1 MKKIIVFI
9 TAIFIFVLLGAGG
22 NVEDSAVHKLVSG
35 DWIVSQSGVDS
46 SLFRGS
52 VDTLS
57 SAMIDSSKAIWTDSI
72 SQPLVIIPNDIKIK
86 GNDLTFGNGA
96 SITNPSTGILSLNS
110 GIVSIPADSTNAG
123 QVLHADT
130 TKTNVIILPNG
141 AVISNVHADSLKLT
155 EANTIIDGNLKVN
168 GTQTTLKNGITFTTY
183 GDSLAIAGGNY
194 LAVRTPFNVNPYISA
209 YTGATYGWR
218 FSNTLIGVHSGN
230 SGMTGN
236 HNICIGDS
244 TGISLTSGNKNVFIG
259 GLSGFSNTTGSNNT
273 FSGYSA
279 GSSNTTGNYNTF
291 SGYSSGRSN
300 TTGSSNTFNG
310 YSAGRSNTT
319 GYYNTFNGNLSGYSN
334 TTGSNNIF
342 NGYSAGRSNITG
354 NQNTFSGSLSG
365 YSNTTG
371 SNNTFN
377 GYAVGR
383 SNTTGSCNTA
393 IGDSSGYNNTT
404 GSRNVFIGHKA
415 IGTDTSSDQFIL
427 QSDNGDKVQRL
438 MQGSFADS
446 SLTVNGNLSYKK
458 PFGKFHRIYTQT
470 PANPD
475 AWENIRWNEK
485 HAETTSHFTATADSQ
500 GVIISKAGIYAVR
513 CVSKMLW
520 TGSAATTVSSYFRL
534 WQGKGASI
542 TKELRTSQHTSI
554 REKNTSNANDEF
566 FWGSRY
572 FAAGDTVYAQWR
584 TSNVGNLI
592 QGSAIFANPTS
603 ASIVIEYIKER

>member
-1 MKKIIVFI
+1 MKKIVLFI

-35 DWIVSQSGVDS
+35 DWIVSQSGTDT

-52 VDTLS
+52 VDSLNMQISDSTQFALDSTRVMIKDSVNYVQTLLDDS
-57 SAMIDSSKAIWTDSI
+57 IKASDHREILRSDSINTALRLAMIDSSKAIWTDSI
-72 SQPLVIIPNDIKIK
+72 SQATVVIPNDIKIK

-96 SITNPSTGILSLNS
+96 SITNPSSGILSLNS
-110 GIVSIPADSTNAG
+110 GIVSIPSDSTYAG
-123 QVLHADT
+123 QAVRADRLYAD
-130 TKTNVIILPNG
+130 NIVMPNG

-155 EANTIIDGNLKVN
+155 EANTIIDGNAKVN
-168 GTQTTLKNGITFTTY
+168 GLLTLTEGTSTTFTQALNRLTIA
-183 GDSLAIAGGNY
+183 GDSLSIRSMTNINPYRATSPQSTTVIGMDAGKSGMNGGFNFIAGYQTGVLMTNGLRNTMVGALSGNY
-194 LAVRTPFNVNPYISA
+194 TATGSDNNTFLGFYSGYKSQTDNNTFIGAYSGFGSTSPYAGSNNSALGMYSA
-209 YTGATYGWR
+209 Y
-218 FSNTLIGVHSGN
+218 
-230 SGMTGN
+230 
-236 HNICIGDS
+236 NIS
-244 TGISLTSGNKNVFIG
+244 TGSYNTYLG
-259 GLSGFSNTTGSNNT
+259 SNSAYNSTTGS
-273 FSGYSA
+273 
-279 GSSNTTGNYNTF
+279 
-291 SGYSSGRSN
+291 
-300 TTGSSNTFNG
+300 FN
-310 YSAGRSNTT
+310 
-319 GYYNTFNGNLSGYSN
+319 
-334 TTGSNNIF
+334 I
-342 NGYSAGRSNITG
+342 
-354 NQNTFSGSLSG
+354 
-365 YSNTTG
+365 
-371 SNNTFN
+371 
-377 GYAVGR
+377 
-383 SNTTGSCNTA
+383 A
-393 IGDSSGYNNTT
+393 IGDSSGYTNTT
-404 GSRNVFIGHKA
+404 GSRNVFIGYKA
-415 IGTDTSSDQFIL
+415 IGTATSSDQFIL
-427 QSDNGDKVQRL
+427 QSDNGSNVQRL

-470 PANPD
+470 PANPN

-534 WQGKGASI
+534 WQGKGAAI
-542 TKELRTSQHTSI
+542 TKELRTSQHTSVE
-554 REKNTSNANDEF
+554 EKNTSNANDEF